1 MTRLDTLV
9 ASVLVGM
16 AHLDCVWADDAT
28 DRLKACAQ
36 FQGMEHMTCVDQR
49 IGAAS
54 PERFVQVTPQSPN
67 WIVSE
72 TTSPVDYKPQIAART
87 TARSGSKD
95 APSSLAI
102 HCRAN
107 RTELMLSATS
117 PWTKTPSSE
126 IRVVFQINDQPA
138 VDQRWKVADG
148 GRSLVFPGDAA
159 HLIGTMPAVG
169 RLLVRVYTA
178 AAPASENEFEL
189 VGLDAVRR
197 RIAEVCGRPA
207 S

>member
-9 ASVLVGM
+9 ACVLVGM
-16 AHLDCVWADDAT
+16 AHLDCAWADDAT

-49 IGAAS
+49 IGAVA
-54 PERFVQVTPQSPN
+54 PERLVQLAPQTPN

-72 TTSPVDYKPQIAART
+72 TTSPVDYKPQIGART

-102 HCRAN
+102 HCHAN
-107 RTELMLSATS
+107 RTALLLSAAS
-117 PWTKTPSSE
+117 PWTQTPSSE
-126 IRVVFQINDQPA
+126 IRVVFQINDQAA

-159 HLIGTMPAVG
+159 RLIGAMPAAG
-169 RLLVRVYTA
+169 RLLVKVYTG
-178 AAPASENEFEL
+178 AAPVSENEFEL
-189 VGLDAVRR
+189 VGLEAVRR
-197 RIAEVCGRPA
+197 RFAEVCGRPA